1 MVNYDSSNQDDFL
14 LSGKVPENLDCE
26 IIDNENANQ
35 EKNAKLKIFFSFDI
49 VNSTKYKSL
58 TNRWPII
65 LKSVL
70 ELIQKKVNQSLDY
83 SLLWRVIGDEIVFV
97 KIINNIVDLKDTIR
111 EIFSI
116 TQEISASLK
125 KGTFFE
131 GIEDQEITKNEIY
144 MLRVN
149 NLLSIKST
157 AWLAAINTVIENP
170 YDNIKLEYTN
180 CHNGCEILEY
190 MGRDMDTGFRLKE
203 YTQDRRLAI
212 SFEIAYLLLKS
223 EDSINLQIIDYRKLK
238 GVWNEN
244 LYPIIWYYDYKTAKF
259 YNQMKEDPD
268 YIKKIND
275 KKNKSRKL
283 FHESFRYDEAIN
295 NELLENYFY
304 KDKVSKYK
312 LADRMYTNVK
322 EALNKILNDRN
333 LEEKIKYYISLLDD
347 NSLLDDK
354 FHQHD
359 PIMKYPKGLVVHCS
373 VICCDVI
380 NRRIFIAERN
390 SKHEKN
396 NEKWEFGSPEIKGS
410 SRLVEE
416 IKHYYHEKF
425 GLDIELV
432 LDDEREDKQ
441 PIPIAIYEVEKDK
454 HNIEKGILMIG
465 KIVND
470 VQKIDF
476 RKDGRHKSIK
486 FISEEEIDDY
496 KKDEVIPDFHNTLK
510 KVFNNFDKYFPERKT

>member
-14 LSGKVPENLDCE
+14 LSGKVPENLDRE
-26 IIDNENANQ
+26 IIDNKNANQ

-223 EDSINLQIIDYRKLK
+223 KDSINLQIIDYRKLK

-268 YIKKIND
+268 YIKKLMI
-275 KKNKSRKL
+275 KRIS
-283 FHESFRYDEAIN
+283 H
-295 NELLENYFY
+295 ENYF
-304 KDKVSKYK
+304 
-312 LADRMYTNVK
+312 M
-322 EALNKILNDRN
+322 
-333 LEEKIKYYISLLDD
+333 
-347 NSLLDDK
+347 
-354 FHQHD
+354 
-359 PIMKYPKGLVVHCS
+359 
-373 VICCDVI
+373 
-380 NRRIFIAERN
+380 
-390 SKHEKN
+390 
-396 NEKWEFGSPEIKGS
+396 
-410 SRLVEE
+410 
-416 IKHYYHEKF
+416 
-425 GLDIELV
+425 
-432 LDDEREDKQ
+432 
-441 PIPIAIYEVEKDK
+441 
-454 HNIEKGILMIG
+454 
-465 KIVND
+465 
-470 VQKIDF
+470 
-476 RKDGRHKSIK
+476 
-486 FISEEEIDDY
+486 
-496 KKDEVIPDFHNTLK
+496 
-510 KVFNNFDKYFPERKT
+510 KVFVMMKLLTMNY